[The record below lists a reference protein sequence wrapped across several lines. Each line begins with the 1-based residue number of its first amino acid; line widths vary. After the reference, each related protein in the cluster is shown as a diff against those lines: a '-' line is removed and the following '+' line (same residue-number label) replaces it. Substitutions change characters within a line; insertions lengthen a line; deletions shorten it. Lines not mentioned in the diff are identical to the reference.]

1 MPIYEFL
8 CLSCR
13 RKASLF
19 VKSISFSP
27 EVSCPSC
34 GSKQLERI
42 VSRFA
47 FHKSLKSIHEESGD
61 PDHPS
66 LDYYK
71 DPRNIGRW
79 VERKFQEMGEELPPP
94 VREMIEAARDGEM
107 PGPVKELQPN
117 VKEV

>member
-19 VKSISFSP
+19 VRSISASS

-61 PDHPS
+61 PEHPS
-66 LDYYK
+66 PDYYK

-79 VERKFQEMGEELPPP
+79 VEKKFHEMGQEMPSSI
-94 VREMIEAARDGEM
+94 RKMIDAAREGDM

-117 VKEV
+117 VKEI